1 MANVKEELSVLCS
14 LAEYLIT
21 REQLRQNLPAPLKVV
36 EMEFN
41 KADRIILNAINEATS
56 VAVALHS
63 TALRVNEHMQ
73 EQKQ

>member
-1 MANVKEELSVLCS
+1 
-14 LAEYLIT
+14 
-21 REQLRQNLPAPLKVV
+21 
-36 EMEFN
+36 MEFN

-73 EQKQ
+73 EKKQ